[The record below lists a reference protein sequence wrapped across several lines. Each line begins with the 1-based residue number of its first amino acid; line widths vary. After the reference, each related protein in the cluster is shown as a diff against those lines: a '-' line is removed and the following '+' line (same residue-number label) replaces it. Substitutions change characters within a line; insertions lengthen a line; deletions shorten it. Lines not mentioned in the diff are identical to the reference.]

1 MPTERVTML
10 QCTGLFAVVWAGLTE
25 TNTGMYSALRPEI
38 ARSHYHSQAE
48 KVVMGTESEF
58 IMKVAVRQEG
68 SR

>member
-10 QCTGLFAVVWAGLTE
+10 QCTGLFAGVWAGLKE
-25 TNTGMYSALRPEI
+25 TNKGMCSTLQPEI

-58 IMKVAVRQEG
+58 IMRVAVRQEG
-68 SR
+68 PR